1 MPDSCAALAL
11 LPLALGLALDA
22 IYPYHRGPLLAIH
35 PVHTSYVMALK
46 LADSVRGRTGGIILW
61 LAVVGSHIAIYGAAL
76 WTAWQLGYLVWIPV
90 ASYVVKVTIPVR
102 LLFDHVEDARRHLVD
117 GDLEGARSAAQGL
130 VRRDLG
136 RADAGHVSSAALE
149 SLFESLVDGIT
160 SPLFY
165 YAFLGPLGALV
176 QRLANTMDGAVG
188 FRDERYSE
196 IGWFSAKVDTALNY
210 IPARLTALL
219 EIAACAL
226 RRGDAARALKVYSRY
241 RKATESVNAGH
252 PLSAAAG
259 CLGVRLEKEGSYS
272 VGLGELPGPRDLA
285 EGTRLADIALG
296 LAAAVAVLV
305 ICALADV
312 HLPWAM

>member
-1 MPDSCAALAL
+1 MPDPCAALAL
-11 LPLALGLALDA
+11 LPLVLGLALDA

-35 PVHTSYVMALK
+35 PVHTSYVMAMR
-46 LADSVRGRTGGIILW
+46 LAGRVRGRIGGILLW
-61 LAVVGSHIAIYGAAL
+61 LTVVGSHLAIYGAAL
-76 WTAWQLGYLVWIPV
+76 WAAWQLGYPVWIPV

-102 LLFDHVEDARRHLVD
+102 LLFDHVEDTRKHLVD
-117 GDLEGARSAAQGL
+117 GDLEGARAAAQGL

-136 RADAGHVSSAALE
+136 RADEGHVSSAALE
-149 SLFESLVDGIT
+149 SLFESLVDGIV
-160 SPLFY
+160 SPLLY
-165 YAFLGPLGALV
+165 YALLGPLGALA

-196 IGWFSAKVDTALNY
+196 IGWFSAKVDTVLNY

-226 RRGDAARALKVYSRY
+226 RRGDAERALRTYARY
-241 RKATESVNAGH
+241 RNATESINAGH

-272 VGLGELPGPRDLA
+272 VGVGELPGPRDLT
-285 EGTRLADIALG
+285 EGTRLAAVALG
-296 LAAAVAVLV
+296 LAASVAALV
-305 ICALADV
+305 ICALAGA
-312 HLPWAM
+312 HLPWTV